1 MDAWVV
7 CGGVVGLAAQI
18 LLLAGLIVAAVERKR
33 GT

>member
-7 CGGVVGLAAQI
+7 CGSVVGLAAQI
-18 LLLAGLIVAAVERKR
+18 LLARLIVAVVERKR

>member
-7 CGGVVGLAAQI
+7 CGSVVRLDAQM
-18 LLLAGLIVAAVERKR
+18 LLLAGLVVAVVERKR